1 MSHYIKYR
9 EKESFF
15 FLISGLSI
23 AEQSSSSV
31 ALQLYREQS
40 GDKKR
45 ELFFGSVMVSMSCQL

>member
-9 EKESFF
+9 ES

-23 AEQSSSSV
+23 AERSASSV

-40 GDKKR
+40 GDKKGK
-45 ELFFGSVMVSMSCQL
+45 LFFGSVMVSMSCQL